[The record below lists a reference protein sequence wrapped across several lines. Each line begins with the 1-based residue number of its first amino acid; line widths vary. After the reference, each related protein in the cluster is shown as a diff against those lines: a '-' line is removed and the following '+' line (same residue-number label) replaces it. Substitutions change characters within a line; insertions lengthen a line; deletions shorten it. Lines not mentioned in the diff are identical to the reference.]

1 MVSDSLAPNSQLL
14 ILPTAKESLGQ
25 STNPS
30 LPVEPEPLQ
39 LGEDVQRLEL
49 LQVEDLGVG
58 QPELLD
64 EVDVDGDPG
73 VGAVGDEVHL
83 VLVDEHPLVRP
94 ADDEEGVERDAVQGC
109 PFALTLNETT
119 FLRIN

>member
-1 MVSDSLAPNSQLL
+1 M
-14 ILPTAKESLGQ
+14 
-25 STNPS
+25 
-30 LPVEPEPLQ
+30 PVEPEPLQ

-49 LQVEDLGVG
+49 LQVEDLRVG

-73 VGAVGDEVHL
+73 VGAVGDQVHL
-83 VLVDEHPLVRP
+83 VLVDEHPPVRP

-109 PFALTLNETT
+109 PFTVTLVTMRQPLNGTT
-119 FLRIN
+119 DNLLDPFSRVSM

>member
-1 MVSDSLAPNSQLL
+1 MESQ
-14 ILPTAKESLGQ
+14 GQ
-25 STNPS
+25 SVHQSN

-49 LQVEDLGVG
+49 LQVEDLRVG

-73 VGAVGDEVHL
+73 VGAVGDQVHL

-109 PFALTLNETT
+109 PFALTLNDTT
-119 FLRIN
+119 SLSPRTN